1 MREVFALLFI
11 LLFVSV
17 SFADY
22 GGWFW
27 QHPLVP
33 VCELKDIEVLS
44 SSVYIIAGQSGV
56 VEVTFDAG
64 ESWEFR
70 PICSDFSV
78 NSIAF
83 SRDGFGYAV
92 GSDGQI
98 FETADFGVNWAPISA
113 GTTFEL
119 KDIHLFG
126 NLDTAFV
133 VGAGGVILR
142 TVDWG
147 VTWDERG
154 EEVVANL
161 SAVDFPG
168 DGDIGYTVGEM
179 GQVFKTTDF
188 GDSWEPCSTGIEQ
201 YLYDVDFVSPD
212 TGFAVGLG
220 GRIIRTFDGGENWS
234 ILPSGTYNA
243 ILGVEFPFESG
254 LGFVCGYQGIMLST
268 EHFGNLWENNSLPD
282 MVTLNRI
289 AVTPETL
296 VLAVGSSG
304 SIYSYNPV
312 SLVWTRLS
320 PPTPDWNFRSV
331 AFADEGN
338 LGLIVGS
345 RGSIFYTT
353 DSGNNWVSLHVADTT
368 VDFKQVKHLPDGR
381 FVAVSDSSL
390 FLFDGVEFSDRFD
403 LGFTLNDICF
413 SAGRYI
419 MVDDTGVVGFST
431 GDLSSWS
438 RFPVA
443 SEDLNYITSYDSLV
457 LTVGDNGTAL
467 LSSDAGRHWTPI
479 PTGFSSEL
487 LRAFI
492 RVTSEDT
499 LFYAVG
505 SEGVLISSSNLG
517 ATWGMIATGVIE
529 NFTDI
534 AFTPEDT
541 IWYLATTSGNIFK
554 TTDDGVSWRR
564 QVSHTTLPI
573 NGIVFPASVDTG
585 FAIGNKG
592 MILRTNFGGEWFR
605 EGIDEET
612 AVSVPRGIEI
622 LAYPNPFNAELTIS
636 FDNPACQKIYVEV
649 LNILGERVSVLADG
663 VYPAGNIRL
672 HWNATTYASGI
683 YIIHL
688 KTKCENVGSKILLLK

>member
-1 MREVFALLFI
+1 MREMFVLLVI

-27 QHPLVP
+27 QHPSVP

-64 ESWEFR
+64 ESWQFR
-70 PICSDFSV
+70 PICSDFCI

-92 GSDGQI
+92 GSGGQM
-98 FETADFGVNWAPISA
+98 FETADFGINWAPIST

-119 KDIHLFG
+119 RDIHLFE

-133 VGAGGVILR
+133 VGTEGVILR
-142 TVDWG
+142 TEDWG
-147 VTWDERG
+147 LSWDECG

-161 SAVDFPG
+161 TAVDFPG
-168 DGDIGYTVGEM
+168 DGEVGYVVGER

-220 GRIIRTFDGGENWS
+220 GRIIKTFDGGESWS
-234 ILPSGTYNA
+234 ISPSGTYNA
-243 ILGVEFPFESG
+243 LLGVEFPFEGG
-254 LGFVCGYQGIMLST
+254 LGFACGYHGVMLST
-268 EHFGNLWENNSLPD
+268 NHFGSLWENNSLPE

-289 AVTPETL
+289 AVTPDTVVL
-296 VLAVGSSG
+296 VVGSSG
-304 SIYSYNPV
+304 SVYSYDPA

-320 PPTPDWNFRSV
+320 PPTPDWDFRAV
-331 AFADEGN
+331 AFDEEGR
-338 LGLIVGS
+338 LGLVVGT
-345 RGSIFYTT
+345 RGSVFYTT
-353 DSGNNWVSLHVADTT
+353 NSGNNWMPMHIADTT

-381 FVAVSDSSL
+381 FIAVSDSSL
-390 FLFDGVEFSDRFD
+390 FLFDGVESSDRFD
-403 LGFTLNDICF
+403 LDFRLNDICL
-413 SAGRYI
+413 SAGKYI
-419 MVDDTGVVGFST
+419 MVGDTGVVGFSA
-431 GDLSSWS
+431 GDLSSWTC
-438 RFPVA
+438 FPVA
-443 SEDLNYITSYDSLV
+443 SEDLNYITSYDSIVLV
-457 LTVGDNGTAL
+457 VGDSGIAL

-479 PTGFSSEL
+479 PTGFSSNL

-492 RVTSEDT
+492 RVTSDDT

-505 SEGVLISSSNLG
+505 TDGVLISSSNLG
-517 ATWGMIATGVIE
+517 ATWGMMVTSTIE
-529 NFTDI
+529 DFTDI

-541 IWYLATTSGNIFK
+541 VWYLATASGSILK
-554 TTDDGVSWRR
+554 TTDNGVNWRR

-573 NGIVFPASVDTG
+573 NGIVFPASADTG
-585 FAIGNKG
+585 FAVGSKG
-592 MILRTNFGGEWFR
+592 MILRTNFGGEWFW

-612 AVSVPRGIEI
+612 AVSVPRGIEV
-622 LAYPNPFNAELTIS
+622 LAYPNPFNGELTVS
-636 FDNPACQKIYVEV
+636 FDNPVCQRIYVEV
-649 LNILGERVSVLADG
+649 LNVLGEQVSVLADG
-663 VYPAGNIRL
+663 VYPAGNVRL
-672 HWNATTYASGI
+672 SWDATAWSSGI

-688 KTKCENVGSKILLLK
+688 KTKYENTGVNVLLVK